1 MFKDDDDVPEHVKS
15 QTSYQVFAA
24 EAKKYKIKYIRSLV
38 AFFLLGLCNNFG
50 TMVLITAAEDIME
63 VNTINDAQH
72 LNKTYF
78 ATNRHCSQIGTGA
91 ILLTFIITGTIVS
104 SVIPFMPWFI
114 HLRIFISIVLSMLGF
129 CIISLSKEALT
140 VALVGVV
147 LISSAD
153 VLGECSCLQYT
164 TYFHV
169 NVISTWA
176 SGTGTAGVLGA
187 LSYTLGVEQGYKYT
201 MLGMTSIP
209 IIMGLVFWF
218 LLPIPTEEDKLSVS
232 IQRAWNE
239 REVKTPW
246 MIIVKKYYLI
256 PKVFC
261 KYIAPLGSVYLFE
274 YFINQGLYEL
284 IKVEDKLVEKHM
296 QYQWLQVAYQVGVFV
311 SRSSVNCIYIK
322 YIWIMALFQFFNV
335 IIFTTAAIYMYISI
349 FWVLFALAIEEGLFG
364 GAAYVN
370 TFVRIGREEAEEE
383 KQFMSSMTCFG
394 NNASIMLAG
403 FLAILAHNLICKLP
417 QPSEM

>member
-1 MFKDDDDVPEHVKS
+1 MLGDTDAPSFRNNEGTPEERRENRKLRVR
-15 QTSYQVFAA
+15 F
-24 EAKKYKIKYIRSLV
+24 IRSLT
-38 AFFLLGLCNNFG
+38 AFWILGVCNNFG
-50 TMVLITAAEDIME
+50 ISAMLAGAVNIIEVNENAAENGTEPGKRDCTMSSTGVILVAQYVGAVGTTMIAPFLPMLIHCRMICCLLMYVGGFLLVAFITEYME
-63 VNTINDAQH
+63 VAMVGVALVSISSALGEVTLLQYAA
-72 LNKTYF
+72 YF
-78 ATNRHCSQIGTGA
+78 TRVTLSTFSSGTGA
-91 ILLTFIITGTIVS
+91 
-104 SVIPFMPWFI
+104 
-114 HLRIFISIVLSMLGF
+114 
-129 CIISLSKEALT
+129 
-140 VALVGVV
+140 
-147 LISSAD
+147 
-153 VLGECSCLQYT
+153 
-164 TYFHV
+164 
-169 NVISTWA
+169 
-176 SGTGTAGVLGA
+176 AGVLGA